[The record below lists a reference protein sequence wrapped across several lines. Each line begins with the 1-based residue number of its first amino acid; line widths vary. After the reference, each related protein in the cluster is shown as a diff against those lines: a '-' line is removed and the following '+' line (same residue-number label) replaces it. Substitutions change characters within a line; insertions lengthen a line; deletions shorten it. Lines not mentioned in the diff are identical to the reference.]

1 MKRSKWKGPYL
12 TKKRKLGT
20 SFLKFNDLFNQTK
33 KEAKIT
39 EKFII
44 LSRNCEITSI
54 LIGLICKIHSGQT
67 FVKLKITDNMIGHK
81 AGEFIFTRKKF
92 FFKRKKI

>member
-1 MKRSKWKGPYL
+1 MKRSRWKGPHL
-12 TKKRKLGT
+12 TKKSKLGK
-20 SFLKFNDLFNQTK
+20 SFLKFNDLFNQ
-33 KEAKIT
+33 T

-67 FVKLKITDNMIGHK
+67 FIKLKITDNMIGHK

-92 FFKRKKI
+92 FFKKKKI

>member
-1 MKRSKWKGPYL
+1 MKRSRWKGPHL
-12 TKKRKLGT
+12 TKKSKLGK
-20 SFLKFNDLFNQTK
+20 SFLKFNDLFNQ
-33 KEAKIT
+33 T

-92 FFKRKKI
+92 FFKKKKI